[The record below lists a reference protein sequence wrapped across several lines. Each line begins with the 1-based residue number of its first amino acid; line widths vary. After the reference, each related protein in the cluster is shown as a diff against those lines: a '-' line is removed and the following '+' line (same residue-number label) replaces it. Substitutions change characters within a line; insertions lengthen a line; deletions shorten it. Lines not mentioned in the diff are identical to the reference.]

1 MNMREQQEGARRE
14 PRQDRDTGPEGGLLL
29 PLP

>member
-1 MNMREQQEGARRE
+1 MNVRKQQEGARRG
-14 PRQDRDTGPEGGLLL
+14 PRQDRDTGPEGRLLL